1 MLEISFSFFLF
12 YFLLVPTTSV
22 KHTVHNCTFTVFC
35 KYFILAK
42 LGIWHMEVLSP
53 LPTPPTDNRVVTDS
67 PQECEIVTPVP
78 YSLCSNT
85 FEIRPIQ
92 QVQLTLLSAILA
104 LLSKIHLLSRISH
117 KWGWRTGRYRVTV
130 LVLTISNSALL
141 LCSKNWVQ
149 ISLRYICRF
158 YVITCQQ
165 SFRTGLDHHNF
176 ADLS

>member
-1 MLEISFSFFLF
+1 MQEKLEKYPSPFSF
-12 YFLLVPTTSV
+12 LLPTCPNKFCETYGL
-22 KHTVHNCTFTVFC
+22 HNCTFTVFC

-92 QVQLTLLSAILA
+92 QVQLTLLSAMLA
-104 LLSKIHLLSRISH
+104 LLCKIHLLSRISH

-130 LVLTISNSALL
+130 LVLTISNSAFLTL
-141 LCSKNWVQ
+141 KDPG
-149 ISLRYICRF
+149 F
-158 YVITCQQ
+158 
-165 SFRTGLDHHNF
+165 
-176 ADLS
+176 